1 MINMTNTLLILIIE
15 RLKMIGTLKSFGVSN
30 YSILKIFLY
39 NSFKISL
46 KSLAIGNLIG
56 LALCYLQETTN
67 IIRLNQESYFV
78 NYLPITIDIKLI
90 LILNIITF
98 LTIQLSIIIPHFV
111 IRKLSATKILK
122 IN

>member
-15 RLKMIGTLKSFGVSN
+15 RLKMIGTLKCFGVSN

-39 NSFKISL
+39 NSFKISF
-46 KSLAIGNLIG
+46 KSLAVGNLIG
-56 LALCYLQETTN
+56 LALCYLQKTTS
-67 IIRLNQESYFV
+67 IITLNPESYFV
-78 NYLPITIDIKLI
+78 NYLPIIIDIKLI

-98 LTIQLSIIIPHFV
+98 FIIQLSIIIPHFV
-111 IRKLSATKILK
+111 IKKLSPNKILK